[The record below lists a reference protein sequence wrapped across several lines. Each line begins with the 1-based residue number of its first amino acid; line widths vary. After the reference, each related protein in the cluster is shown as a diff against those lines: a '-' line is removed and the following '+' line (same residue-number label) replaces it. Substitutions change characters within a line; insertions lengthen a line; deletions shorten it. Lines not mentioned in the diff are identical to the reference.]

1 MSLMEEL
8 SLDHSDFRL
17 QDPSP
22 AFTVLLADPAP
33 VTINC
38 GVEEVGHSFS
48 TGNMRMTAY
57 WGLEPYFLNL
67 TVTTNHLRTVL
78 YYRF

>member
-1 MSLMEEL
+1 MEEL
-8 SLDHSDFRL
+8 SLDHSDFRH

-22 AFTVLLADPAP
+22 AFTTLLADPMP

-38 GVEEVGHSFS
+38 SVVEMGHSFS
-48 TGNMRMTAY
+48 TGNMRMTEY
-57 WGLEPYFLNL
+57 WRLEPYFLNL

-78 YYRF
+78 SYRF